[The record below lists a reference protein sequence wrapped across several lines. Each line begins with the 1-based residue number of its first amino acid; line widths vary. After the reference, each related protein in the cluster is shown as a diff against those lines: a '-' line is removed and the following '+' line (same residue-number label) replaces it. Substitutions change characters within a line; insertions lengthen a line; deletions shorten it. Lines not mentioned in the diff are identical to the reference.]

1 MYTQLT
7 LATALAI
14 GAPALK
20 EKEPLGTG
28 PGYLGITFTQDAAGL
43 QVTDVIADGP
53 ADKAGLKPGDVMV
66 KLDDTDLSDAETG
79 DLVKRVAAMRP
90 GMVVAIAVRRGAEAK
105 TIKVKLGP
113 RPADFQQPRQIP
125 PPPIDP

>member
-1 MYTQLT
+1 MFTQLT
-7 LATALAI
+7 LAAALAV

-20 EKEPLGTG
+20 DKEPLGTG
-28 PGYLGITFTQDAAGL
+28 PGFLGITFTRDAEGL
-43 QVTDVIADGP
+43 QITDVKPDGP

-66 KLDDTDLSDAETG
+66 KLDDTDLKDAETG

-90 GMVVAIAVRRGAEAK
+90 GMVVAVAVRRGAEAK

-113 RPADFQQPRQIP
+113 RPADFQQPGL